1 MLNFL
6 VQRPVAVLMS
16 FLGALILGL
25 IAGQILPIS
34 LLPDIPIPRLSV
46 QVSYANTSAAEL
58 EKTVVTPIRNQLLQL
73 DRLEDLSSRTGNGQ
87 ATVEL
92 FFEYGTNT
100 DLTFIEV
107 NEKIDQ
113 VMGRLPR
120 GLERPRVLKTNIADI
135 PVFFLSVVPKRLESM
150 DETARQAYLLE
161 LSDFCRNVLKR
172 RMEQLEEIA
181 FVDMSGLAFPELR
194 IVPKTTVL
202 QSMGMSE
209 ETLADV
215 LRRNNL
221 SLGSIII
228 RDGHYQYNLK
238 LNTQL
243 SSPEA
248 VQNIYFQ
255 QGERLLQ
262 LKDVAHIELAR
273 RPEMGR
279 YQYEQQRAFLF
290 SVRKKADARL
300 FSLKENFEVLLNSF
314 KEDYPELEF
323 HLSND
328 QTKLLQVSVDNLLSS
343 LYYGA
348 FFAFLVLLIFFREW
362 RSPVLIGLAVPIA
375 LIIALLGFYLLNIS
389 INTISLSGLILGVG
403 LMIDNSIIVIDN
415 IRQQRRLGLPLTE
428 ACVVGGNEVI
438 RPLLSS
444 ALTTCAVF
452 FPLIFL
458 SGTSGALFYDQA
470 VSISVALAA
479 SLITA
484 FILLPTLSRIFEKKK
499 KVRAESREEW
509 LHRAN
514 TSWYAR
520 SVDPFL
526 TYRWVVF
533 LLFPFVLW
541 LAWLGFRA
549 SPQEAFPEFTREGL
563 LTDID
568 WNEPIQLKE
577 NQDRIEVLL
586 DYLDGTFISSSG
598 LIGEQQFALQP
609 EARNVNEAELWLYT
623 EDPEKLLELGQ
634 KVQQW
639 FAEHYPLAQVKSE
652 PIKTLFDEI
661 FTTQKP
667 FLVAHL
673 KSIQTQERPTS
684 EELAP
689 LLDRLDQQGFQYV
702 VPPQTMEY
710 QIRIL
715 QEKALVYDVPYDN
728 IYHQLKSLFN
738 INEVGSLKGSNQLIP
753 ILLGSERRDFQALL
767 QAAQVR
773 NRQGK
778 ELPLR
783 DFIEL
788 SRSQDVKFLT
798 ATSRGPSLDLQLTEE
813 REDLQEEVSRAI
825 RQAGRLTGHF
835 SGRSLEDAR
844 SVRELLWILLVS
856 LALLYLILAAQFESL
871 LQPLIVM
878 LTVPLGLAGAI
889 GMLWLSGQS
898 VNLVS
903 IIGMIVMS
911 GIVVND
917 AILKVDMMNRLSGT
931 YSLKEAIHG
940 AGQRRLRPILM
951 TSLTTILALT
961 PILFSEGLGAELQ
974 RPLAFAVIGGLLSGT
989 LASLYFIPVVYWV
1002 FRGGKKTIE

>member
-25 IAGQILPIS
+25 IVGQILPIS

-58 EKTVVTPIRNQLLQL
+58 ERTVITPIRNQLLQL
-73 DRLEDLSSRTGNGQ
+73 NRLDDLRSRTTNGQ
-87 ATVEL
+87 ATIEL

-135 PVFFLSVVPKRLESM
+135 PVFFLSVVPKRLEAL
-150 DETARQAYLLE
+150 DETARPAYLLE
-161 LSDFCRNVLKR
+161 LSEFCRNVLKR

-181 FVDMSGLAFPELR
+181 FVDISGLVLPELR
-194 IVPKTTVL
+194 IIPKTSVL
-202 QSMGMSE
+202 QSLGMSE
-209 ETLADV
+209 QQLADV

-228 RDGHYQYNLK
+228 QDGHYQYNLK
-238 LNTQL
+238 LSTQL

-248 VQNIYFQ
+248 VQDIYFR

-279 YQYEQQRAFLF
+279 YQYDQERAFIF

-300 FSLKENFEVLLNSF
+300 FSLKENFEVLLESF
-314 KEDYPELEF
+314 KKDYPELEF
-323 HLSND
+323 YLSND
-328 QTKLLQVSVDNLLSS
+328 QTRLLQVSVDNLMSS

-348 FFAFLVLLIFFREW
+348 FFAFLVLLLFFREW

-375 LIIALLGFYLLNIS
+375 LIIALLGFYLLGIS

-415 IRQQRRLGLPLTE
+415 IRQQKRLGLPITE

-458 SGTSGALFYDQA
+458 SGISGALFYDQA
-470 VSISVALAA
+470 ISISVALAA

-484 FILLPTLSRIFEKKK
+484 FILLPTLIRIFEKKK
-499 KVRAESREEW
+499 KVAVETKQEW
-509 LHRAN
+509 MHRAS
-514 TSWYAR
+514 TSLYAR

-526 TYRWVVF
+526 KHPWII
-533 LLFPFVLW
+533 LLFFPIVLW
-541 LAWLGFRA
+541 LAWLGFGA
-549 SPQEAFPEFTREGL
+549 SPQQAFPEFTREGL
-563 LTDID
+563 KISIN
-568 WNEPIQLKE
+568 WNEPIQLEE
-577 NQDRIEVLL
+577 NQDRTETLL
-586 DYLDGTFISSSG
+586 NYLEGTFTSSSS

-609 EARNVNEAELWLYT
+609 EAHNVNESELWLYT
-623 EDPEKLLELGQ
+623 EDPEDLPELGQ

-639 FAEHYPLAQVKSE
+639 FAKHYPQAQLKNE

-673 KSIQTQERPTS
+673 KSIQTQERPKS

-689 LLDRLDQQGFQYV
+689 LLERLDQQGFQYV
-702 VPPQTMEY
+702 VPPQNMEY

-715 QEKALVYDVPYDN
+715 QEKALVYEVPYDN
-728 IYHQLKSLFN
+728 IYNQLKTLFN
-738 INEVGSLKGSNQLIP
+738 LNEVGNLKSSSQLIP
-753 ILLGSERRDFQALL
+753 ILLGNEQRDLKVLL
-767 QAAQVR
+767 QEAQVH
-773 NRQGK
+773 NREGK
-778 ELPLR
+778 KLPLR
-783 DFIEL
+783 DFVEL
-788 SRSQDVKFLT
+788 SRSENMKFLT
-798 ATSRGPSLDLQLTEE
+798 ATSRGPSVDIQFLKKRNNLQQDISLAIQQTGGLT
-813 REDLQEEVSRAI
+813 A
-825 RQAGRLTGHF
+825 HF
-835 SGRSLEDAR
+835 SGRFFEDAR
-844 SVRELLWILLVS
+844 TVAELLSILLIS

-878 LTVPLGLAGAI
+878 LTIPLGLAGAI
-889 GMLWLSGQS
+889 GMLWLSKQS
-898 VNLVS
+898 INLVS
-903 IIGMIVMS
+903 IIGMIVMA

-917 AILKVDMMNRLSGT
+917 AILKVDMMNRLHGD

-989 LASLYFIPVVYWV
+989 LASLYFIPIAYWI
-1002 FRGGKKTIE
+1002 FMRGKKALP